1 MDIQREIQISK
12 YQPVAFIA
20 DSEMNEL
27 YRQMTKHWR
36 LDGEESCS
44 VFAASL
50 FDNLG
55 RVHGIRSER
64 ARRRPLT

>member
-44 VFAASL
+44 VFAAS
-50 FDNLG
+50 D
-55 RVHGIRSER
+55 RKSVV
-64 ARRRPLT
+64 